1 MKLYVIEVWD
11 SETNYWEDYLA
22 YSNVEAAMDT
32 YRNLILKGLSVR
44 VMLHMHMEEYW
55 SKEDEAKL
63 A

>member
-11 SETNYWEDYLA
+11 SETTYWEDYLA
-22 YSNVEAAMDT
+22 YSSVEAAMDT